1 MSTALTKVI
10 ETAKGFNL
18 WTKTWWMRVPEP
30 RDISFLFS
38 LAYLVTLDM
47 GFMAFLAPP
56 QSVKGVTGPIIM
68 GTIGVFLIAG
78 SLLGMW
84 SGAKEIWALERMSI
98 WLMGGGVF
106 VYGLNV
112 LYLHTTT
119 PGPRLLQLG
128 VVTLTLLLFILRY
141 RLIRIFARRPR
152 G

>member
-1 MSTALTKVI
+1 MSTAPTKVI

-38 LAYLVTLDM
+38 IAYMVAFYVGL
-47 GFMAFLAPP
+47 MAFISPP
-56 QSVKGVTGPIIM
+56 QSIKGLTGPIVL
-68 GTIGVFLIAG
+68 GTIGGFLMVG

-84 SGAKEIWALERMSI
+84 SGAKEIWALERAAI
-98 WLMGGGVF
+98 WLMGGGIF

-112 LYLHTTT
+112 LYLHSTT
-119 PGPRLLQLG
+119 PGSRLIQLG
-128 VVTLTLLLFILRY
+128 VVGLALLLFVLRY
-141 RLIRIFARRPR
+141 RLIRIFTYRPR